1 MYCSTC
7 YDGLIMYIIATTAK
21 FFALNILVP
30 SPSVN
35 INILNNQTI
44 GQLLILKCDV
54 TTVRGITSRV
64 DIVWRSDGSELSIIK
79 EVNTSAVINNSM
91 IFRDTYIITQL
102 STADENKEY
111 QCEVSIDTQSPV
123 TANDSVRLNV
133 TGKY

>member
-7 YDGLIMYIIATTAK
+7 YYGLITYIIATTAK
-21 FFALNILVP
+21 YFALNILVP
-30 SPSVN
+30 NPSVN
-35 INILNNQTI
+35 INILNNQTV
-44 GQLLILKCDV
+44 GQLLIMKCDV

-64 DIVWRSDGSELSIIK
+64 DIVWRSDGSELSIIE

>member
-1 MYCSTC
+1 
-7 YDGLIMYIIATTAK
+7 MYIIATTAK

>member
-1 MYCSTC
+1 
-7 YDGLIMYIIATTAK
+7 MYIIATTVK
-21 FFALNILVP
+21 YFALNILVP
-30 SPSVN
+30 SPSIN
-35 INILNNQTI
+35 INILNNQTV
-44 GQLLILKCDV
+44 GQLLIMKCDV

-79 EVNTSAVINNSM
+79 EDNTSAVINNSM

>member
-1 MYCSTC
+1 M
-7 YDGLIMYIIATTAK
+7 
-21 FFALNILVP
+21 
-30 SPSVN
+30 
-35 INILNNQTI
+35 
-44 GQLLILKCDV
+44 ILKCDA

-79 EVNTSAVINNSM
+79 EVNTSAVINNSV

-102 STADENKEY
+102 STADEDKEY